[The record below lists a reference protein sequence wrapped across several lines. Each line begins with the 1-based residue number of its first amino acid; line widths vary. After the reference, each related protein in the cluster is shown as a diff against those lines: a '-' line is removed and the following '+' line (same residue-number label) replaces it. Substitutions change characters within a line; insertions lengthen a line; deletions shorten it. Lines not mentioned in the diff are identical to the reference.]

1 MRTVENI
8 DSYSIE
14 KIHYTIGKNVKR
26 LRERKGYSQLA
37 LSQAL
42 GHKSVGLVS
51 QAEIYY
57 KQQHFNLE
65 HLVKIAYIL
74 ECTVADFFQES
85 VGE

>member
-1 MRTVENI
+1 MRTVENL

-14 KIHYTIGKNVKR
+14 KLHYTIGKNVKK

-74 ECTVADFFQES
+74 ECTVEDFFQES